1 MSLFKKTSKPEDSK
15 PEDSKAQQQKVV
27 LDVEELKKVTGGGL
41 RDVVVTPTEEITEDT
56 KTKA

>member
-15 PEDSKAQQQKVV
+15 PADSTAQQQKVV
-27 LDVEELKKVTGGGL
+27 LDVDELKKVTGGGL